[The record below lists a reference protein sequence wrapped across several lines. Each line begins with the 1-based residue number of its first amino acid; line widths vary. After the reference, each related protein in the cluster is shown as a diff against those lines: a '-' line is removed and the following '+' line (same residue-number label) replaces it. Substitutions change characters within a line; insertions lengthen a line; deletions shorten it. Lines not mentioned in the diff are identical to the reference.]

1 VHFNLAI
8 VLAANII
15 SETIL
20 RNWSSLLW
28 IKNQIRIPGG
38 MEMDNTNKI
47 EIIRECIDKKMQI
60 SILESG
66 KFLVSKRDTIL
77 EWSGKIK

>member
-1 VHFNLAI
+1 
-8 VLAANII
+8 
-15 SETIL
+15 
-20 RNWSSLLW
+20 
-28 IKNQIRIPGG
+28 
-38 MEMDNTNKI
+38 MDNTNKI